1 MGVLCF
7 GASNILLCA
16 EDSSSVLGLGGF
28 GGGGGEVAAE
38 LGCGGGGGFDFFG
51 FGGGAVFPIDSDE
64 FVALLVEK
72 EMDHQPQR
80 GYLEK
85 LELGGLE
92 CSWRKDAI
100 DWICKVHS
108 YYNFGPLSL
117 YLAVNY
123 LDRFLS
129 SFNLPHDESWMQQ
142 LLSVSC
148 LSLATKMEETVV
160 PLPMDL
166 QVFDAEYVF
175 EARHIKRMELIVMK
189 TLKWRLQAVT
199 PFSFIG
205 YFLDKFNEGKPPSY
219 TLASWCSDLTVGTLK
234 DSRFLSFRPSEIA
247 AAVVLAVLAENQF
260 LVFNSALGGSEIPVN
275 KEMVMRCYE
284 LMVEKALV
292 KKIRNSNASSSVPH
306 SPITVLDAACFSF
319 RSDDTT
325 LGSSQSNSNNKDYNS
340 QDSAPASKRRRLNTT
355 PI

>member
-1 MGVLCF
+1 MGVMCF
-7 GASNILLCA
+7 GASSILLCA
-16 EDSSSVLGLGGF
+16 EDSNSVFGLGGGDGDGEEVVVAEVGS
-28 GGGGGEVAAE
+28 GGV
-38 LGCGGGGGFDFFG
+38 DFFDS
-51 FGGGAVFPIDSDE
+51 GAVFPVDSDE

-72 EMDHQPQR
+72 EMDHLPQR

-92 CSWRKDAI
+92 SYWRKDAI

-108 YYNFGPLSL
+108 YFNFGPLSL

-129 SFNLPHDESWMQQ
+129 SFNLPHDQSWMQL

-148 LSLATKMEETVV
+148 LSLAMKMEETVV
-160 PLPMDL
+160 PPPMEL
-166 QVFDAEYVF
+166 QVCDAKYVF
-175 EARHIKRMELIVMK
+175 ESRNIKRMELIVME

-199 PFSFIG
+199 PFSFIS

-219 TLASWCSDLTVGTLK
+219 TLASWCADLTVGTLK
-234 DSRFLSFRPSEIA
+234 DSRFLTFRPSEIA
-247 AAVVLAVLAENQF
+247 AAVVLAVLAQNRF
-260 LVFNSALGGSEIPVN
+260 VVFSSALAASDIPVN

-284 LMVEKALV
+284 LMLEKALV
-292 KKIRNSNASSSVPH
+292 KKIENSNASSSVPH

-325 LGSSQSNSNNKDYNS
+325 LGSSQSNNNNNNNYNS
-340 QDSAPASKRRRLNTT
+340 QDSTPASKRRRLSTT

>member
-7 GASNILLCA
+7 GASSILLCA
-16 EDSSSVLGLGGF
+16 EDSNSVLGLGGC
-28 GGGGGEVAAE
+28 GGEVAAE
-38 LGCGGGGGFDFFG
+38 VGCGLDFLDS
-51 FGGGAVFPIDSDE
+51 GGGAVFPVDSDE

-72 EMDHQPQR
+72 EMDHLPQR
-80 GYLEK
+80 GYVEK

-92 CSWRKDAI
+92 SSWRKDAI

-117 YLAVNY
+117 YLSVNY

-129 SFNLPHDESWMQQ
+129 SFNLLHDKSWMQQ

-148 LSLATKMEETVV
+148 LSLAMKMEETVV
-160 PLPMDL
+160 PPPMDL
-166 QVFDAEYVF
+166 QVCGAKYVF
-175 EARHIKRMELIVMK
+175 EARNIKRMELIVME
-189 TLKWRLQAVT
+189 TLKWRMQAVT
-199 PFSFIG
+199 PFSYIS

-219 TLASWCSDLTVGTLK
+219 TLASWCAELTVDTLK
-234 DSRFLSFRPSEIA
+234 DSRFLSFKPSEIA
-247 AAVVLAVLAENQF
+247 AAVVLAVLAENRF
-260 LVFNSALGGSEIPVN
+260 VVFSSALAASDIPVN

-284 LMVEKALV
+284 LMLEKALV
-292 KKIRNSNASSSVPH
+292 KKIGNSNASSSVPH

-325 LGSSQSNSNNKDYNS
+325 PGSSQSNNNNKNYNS
-340 QDSAPASKRRRLNTT
+340 QDSTPASKRRRLSTT